1 MKELLVTIGLI
12 ILGTIIV
19 SVFVIGNGNNSLK
32 TATKN
37 LSEKGVQAI
46 QGVDWNVHE

>member
-19 SVFVIGNGNNSLK
+19 SVFVIGNGNSSLK
-32 TATKN
+32 SATKN